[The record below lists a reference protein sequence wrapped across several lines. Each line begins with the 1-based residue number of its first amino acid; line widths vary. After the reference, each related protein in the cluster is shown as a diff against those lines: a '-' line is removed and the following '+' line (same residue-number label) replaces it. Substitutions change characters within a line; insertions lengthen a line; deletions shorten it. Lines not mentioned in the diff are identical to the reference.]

1 MTRNES
7 EERAYGLLMKF
18 GIDAA
23 SISEPDKAVGSSRKE
38 PDFLAESI
46 AIEVKEI
53 VPDREQSLQIQEL
66 KRQLTEEGR
75 TIEYSTPIPRSQFLD
90 DITDATQKFKNYPES
105 HTILI
110 VDLFQWFPVNI
121 GIDRLM
127 FGDETLR
134 IDTKT
139 FKQVGR
145 TWQSRALQVG
155 LRRFIG
161 AYIFDRGFATAIYH
175 NLHAYEKRK
184 LPKEFCE
191 QIQSKGFDQ
200 HFFYY
205 DENNRPT
212 VMYLAGNKS
221 Y

>member
-1 MTRNES
+1 MTRSES
-7 EERAYGLLMKF
+7 EERAYELLLKF
-18 GIDAA
+18 GLDPAA
-23 SISEPDKAVGSSRKE
+23 IIEPDKVVGSSRKE

-53 VPDREQSLQIQEL
+53 VPDKGQAIQIKEL
-66 KRQLTEEGR
+66 KRQLIEEKR
-75 TIEYSTPIPRSQFLD
+75 TAEYSTPIPRSQFLA
-90 DITDATQKFKNYPES
+90 DITDSTKKFKNYTEH

-110 VDLFQWFPVNI
+110 EDLFQWFPVNI

-127 FGDETLR
+127 FGDETLH

-145 TWQSRALQVG
+145 TWQKRALQAG
-155 LRRFIG
+155 LRRSIG
-161 AYIFDRGFATAIYH
+161 TYIFDRGFVTAIYH

-184 LPKEFCE
+184 LPKELCE

-212 VMYLAGNKS
+212 VMYLAGNQS
-221 Y
+221 